1 MVAASLRDEV
11 EGITIPT
18 PKSLRPELLRRIPCS
33 RVPVRAVEVQHHL
46 PSPRKPIAVPF
57 ELVPRARHHRRKKG
71 IEPPNPLHEQLLN
84 ISAGLKLPAAGR
96 MSDKARAGQERG
108 G

>member
-18 PKSLRPELLRRIPCS
+18 PKSLRPEPLRRIPCS

-46 PSPRKPIAVPF
+46 SLPRKPIAAPF
-57 ELVPRARHHRRKKG
+57 ELVPRARHHRRKQG
-71 IEPPNPLHEQLLN
+71 IEPPTLLHDHLRLIAAALTFQ
-84 ISAGLKLPAAGR
+84 AAG
-96 MSDKARAGQERG
+96 SKPITD
-108 G
+108 